1 MIVEGRDSRMH
12 ANPDLPL
19 WSQEEAI
26 AYESACEC
34 INHLIALYSEEINNQ
49 EAQVDTEQD
58 ARLKAARGG
67 FATELRALHVSDREQ
82 VARIREEYGAFIR
95 QHVAG
100 VSNLS
105 LLDLF
110 SSRLAPDFLKSGM

>member
-1 MIVEGRDSRMH
+1 MH

-26 AYESACEC
+26 AYESAREC
-34 INHLIALYSEEINNQ
+34 INHLIALYSAEINNQ
-49 EAQVDTEQD
+49 KVQVDTEQVG
-58 ARLKAARGG
+58 RLKAARGG
-67 FATELRALHVSDREQ
+67 FAAELRALHVSDQEQ

-100 VSNLS
+100 VSSFS
-105 LLDLF
+105 LLDFF
-110 SSRLAPDFLKSGM
+110 SSRQAPDFLRSGT

>member
-1 MIVEGRDSRMH
+1 MQT
-12 ANPDLPL
+12 NPDLPL

-34 INHLIALYSEEINNQ
+34 INHLIALYSAEINNQ
-49 EAQVDTEQD
+49 KPQVDTAQVV
-58 ARLKAARGG
+58 RLKAARGS
-67 FATELRALHVSDREQ
+67 FATELRTLHVFDREQ
-82 VARIREEYGAFIR
+82 VSRIREEYGAFIR

-105 LLDLF
+105 LLDFF
-110 SSRLAPDFLKSGM
+110 SSRQAPDFLKSGM